1 MPRLACLACLAHRAR
16 RLSAERLWCRPPRPR
31 APAAGLAGLAAAA
44 AAAAI
49 VCGPGELT
57 AHAENTVWQG
67 TASGD
72 VAVTDNVFAEP
83 TDADRDADFFFQ
95 LRPGVLFAYNGRRMI
110 HQVDGEVDI
119 IHYGFHSRRPSLSF
133 RDGWRGIWFTGP
145 RSQLVTTVNGSTGI
159 LTSLSSRLTP
169 DETAINLQP
178 AGKVTVQQG
187 DASESLTY
195 DLSKKLRLTQG
206 LFARI
211 SETDDNLDETSLDPM
226 AEATFTHSTE
236 AGAMLGISRTFQ
248 KETVTVEAAAAV
260 QRFERI
266 APMSAALGSRIDQQ
280 LAPRGRANWRHDI
293 DRHLSFT
300 IDGGLVFVV
309 PFGVDPYN
317 PDDEREPG
325 AFPVLGAQVALRDRW
340 GHATMG
346 IRRDVTP
353 NMFIAQNTV
362 TDEASVS
369 AVLPLPWTD
378 NQRLRQPKLLGLG
391 TVGVTRTHL
400 IDSVSADPIST
411 IGAGRVDLGVT
422 YTPRP
427 GIAYTVRYELMVQTG
442 DEYAMTPLRGFFR
455 NTIYFTFNVKYP
467 EYQERRISKVRKAA
481 VQVDGKPVA
490 SFASDPSVLDQIDG
504 NDGGDDR

>member
-1 MPRLACLACLAHRAR
+1 MPRLARLVHHAHR
-16 RLSAERLWCRPPRPR
+16 LPSDRLWCRPPRQR
-31 APAAGLAGLAAAA
+31 ARGAVAGLAAAA
-44 AAAAI
+44 A
-49 VCGPGELT
+49 VCGLAED
-57 AHAENTVWQG
+57 ARAENTVWQG

-95 LRPGVLFAYNGRRMI
+95 LRPGVLFSYNGRRMVQ
-110 HQVDGEVDI
+110 QVDGEVEI
-119 IHYGFHSRRPSLSF
+119 LHYGFHSRRPSLSF
-133 RDGWRGIWFTGP
+133 RDGWRGIWLTGP
-145 RSQLVTTVNGSTGI
+145 RSQLVTTVNASTGI
-159 LTSLSSRLTP
+159 LSSLSSRLTP

-178 AGKVTVQQG
+178 VGKVTVQQA

-206 LFARI
+206 LFARL
-211 SETDDNLDETSLDPM
+211 SETDDNLDETSPDPM
-226 AEATFTHSTE
+226 AQATLTHSAE
-236 AGAMLGISRTFQ
+236 AGAMLGISRSFQ
-248 KETVTVEAAAAV
+248 KETVTIEAAAAV

-266 APMSAALGSRIDQQ
+266 APMGASLGSRRDQQ
-280 LAPRGRANWRHDI
+280 LAPRGRANWRHDV
-293 DRHLSFT
+293 DRRISFT

-309 PFGVDPYN
+309 PFGIDPYN
-317 PDDEREPG
+317 PDDKREPG

-346 IRRDVTP
+346 LRRDVTP

-369 AVLPLPWTD
+369 AALPLPWGD
-378 NQRLRQPKLLGLG
+378 NQRLRQPKLIGLG

-400 IDSVSADPIST
+400 IDSVSTDPIST
-411 IGAGRVDLGVT
+411 IGAGRVDLGIT

-442 DEYAMTPLRGFFR
+442 DEYAMTPIRGFFR
-455 NTIYFTFNVKYP
+455 NTVYFTFNVKYP

-490 SFASDPSVLDQIDG
+490 SFASDPSMLDLLDG